1 MSMFLVLL
9 LQLFFSVSQATNF
22 LGTVMTYDPETNSDG
37 IFTVA
42 LRFKTNFQ
50 TCSAYIPWE
59 CRTGDCTTV
68 FLASHTVS
76 NESSGEWCHREGLMI
91 LQITGNDPFQL
102 WLNGNAWKSNINGI
116 VSVRALTLVDP
127 RTRSDTGK
135 ANRSP
140 QTTMLPVLR
149 VPSNCPRQI
158 RLLAFDP
165 DGDNVQC
172 RYGNQSQFECNPCT
186 PPPVLTLSSSCDLSF
201 SATNSSAEGLYAV
214 QLVMEDSP
222 GQPITLARGGVVTPI
237 TTTTPISKIPVQ
249 FAFKVDPAVPSCT
262 GGLYLP
268 GFQSPTPANRAQ
280 LQASVN
286 QVLQI
291 SIKAVAANSAI
302 SELLFSG
309 PHNINQTRSGA
320 GDFTLSWTPSVSQSG
335 ENHPICFVVQ
345 AVSGSNRYQSELRC
359 VIVIVAN
366 SERRLPR
373 AVPASRNITN
383 ATAIATTTPP
393 LTSPT
398 TVAVTS
404 AVSQPSTITT
414 TTPTTTP
421 ALTIRTAV
429 AVTSA
434 VSQPS
439 TIATTTP
446 TTTPAL
452 TPPTTVPVTSAV
464 SQPSTITTTTP
475 TTTPALTPRTTVA
488 VTSAV
493 SQPSTFATT
502 TPTTTPPTTPIN
514 TTTTPS
520 TIPFTT
526 TTTPINT
533 TTTPPTIPF
542 NTTTT
547 PPTIPFNTTTTP
559 STIPFTTTT
568 TPPTTPIN
576 TTTTPPTIPVNATT
590 TPPTIPFNTTTTP
603 STIPFTTT
611 TTPPTTPINTTTT
624 PSTTPINTTTTPP
637 TTPINTTTTPPT
649 IPFTTTTT
657 PPTTTFTTTT
667 TPTTTPF
674 NTTTTAAITTANTEI
689 TTTTAGPVPTAGQVV
704 LRLKA
709 RITSVIEL
717 TEDEIRNIV
726 LPQFKNQLVTLGVPN
741 SVNVTLVS
749 VL

>member
-1 MSMFLVLL
+1 MVLVPL
-9 LQLFFSVSQATNF
+9 LQLFFSINQATNF

-102 WLNGNAWKSNINGI
+102 WLNGRAWKSNINGI

-135 ANRSP
+135 VNRSP

-237 TTTTPISKIPVQ
+237 TTATPISKIPVQ

-262 GGLYLP
+262 DGLYLP

-345 AVSGSNRYQSELRC
+345 AVSGSNRYHSELRC

-366 SERRLPR
+366 GERRLPR
-373 AVPASRNITN
+373 AVEVSLNITN
-383 ATAIATTTPP
+383 ATTTPT
-393 LTSPT
+393 TSPT
-398 TVAVTS
+398 TVAVTT
-404 AVSQPSTITT
+404 AVSQPST
-414 TTPTTTP
+414 
-421 ALTIRTAV
+421 
-429 AVTSA
+429 VT
-434 VSQPS
+434 
-439 TIATTTP
+439 TTTP

-452 TPPTTVPVTSAV
+452 TPPTTWRQYPNPVLSLRL
-464 SQPSTITTTTP
+464 
-475 TTTPALTPRTTVA
+475 PALTPPTTVV
-488 VTSAV
+488 VTTTV
-493 SQPSTFATT
+493 SQPSTFLQLHPDYSSTDS
-502 TPTTTPPTTPIN
+502 TPVWYDSDYSSTDSTHNHGGNYSSIQYCHYNYTHDYSSTDSTHNHGGNYSSIPTQYF
-514 TTTTPS
+514 PS
-520 TIPFTT
+520 NYTHDYSSTDSTHNRGGNFSSIPT
-526 TTTPINT
+526 
-533 TTTPPTIPF
+533 
-542 NTTTT
+542 
-547 PPTIPFNTTTTP
+547 
-559 STIPFTTTT
+559 
-568 TPPTTPIN
+568 
-576 TTTTPPTIPVNATT
+576 
-590 TPPTIPFNTTTTP
+590 
-603 STIPFTTT
+603 
-611 TTPPTTPINTTTT
+611 
-624 PSTTPINTTTTPP
+624 
-637 TTPINTTTTPPT
+637 
-649 IPFTTTTT
+649 
-657 PPTTTFTTTT
+657 
-667 TPTTTPF
+667 
-674 NTTTTAAITTANTEI
+674 
-689 TTTTAGPVPTAGQVV
+689 Q
-704 LRLKA
+704 
-709 RITSVIEL
+709 
-717 TEDEIRNIV
+717 
-726 LPQFKNQLVTLGVPN
+726 
-741 SVNVTLVS
+741 
-749 VL
+749 

>member
-1 MSMFLVLL
+1 MVLVPL
-9 LQLFFSVSQATNF
+9 LQLFFSINQATNF

-102 WLNGNAWKSNINGI
+102 WLNGRAWKSNINGI

-135 ANRSP
+135 VNRSP

-237 TTTTPISKIPVQ
+237 TTATPISKIPVQ

-262 GGLYLP
+262 DGLYLP

-345 AVSGSNRYQSELRC
+345 AVSGSNRYHSELRC

-366 SERRLPR
+366 GERRLPR
-373 AVPASRNITN
+373 AVEVSLNITN
-383 ATAIATTTPP
+383 ATTTPT
-393 LTSPT
+393 TSPT
-398 TVAVTS
+398 TVAVTT
-404 AVSQPSTITT
+404 AVSQPST
-414 TTPTTTP
+414 
-421 ALTIRTAV
+421 
-429 AVTSA
+429 VT
-434 VSQPS
+434 
-439 TIATTTP
+439 TTTP

-452 TPPTTVPVTSAV
+452 TPPTTWRQYPNPVLSLRL
-464 SQPSTITTTTP
+464 
-475 TTTPALTPRTTVA
+475 PALTPPTTV
-488 VTSAV
+488 VV
-493 SQPSTFATT
+493 TT
-502 TPTTTPPTTPIN
+502 TYDSDYSSTDSTHNHGGNYSSIQYCHYNYTHDYSSTDSTHNHGGNYSSIPTQYF
-514 TTTTPS
+514 PS
-520 TIPFTT
+520 NYTHDYS
-526 TTTPINT
+526 
-533 TTTPPTIPF
+533 
-542 NTTTT
+542 
-547 PPTIPFNTTTTP
+547 
-559 STIPFTTTT
+559 STD
-568 TPPTTPIN
+568 
-576 TTTTPPTIPVNATT
+576 
-590 TPPTIPFNTTTTP
+590 
-603 STIPFTTT
+603 STHNRGGNF
-611 TTPPTTPINTTTT
+611 
-624 PSTTPINTTTTPP
+624 STAN
-637 TTPINTTTTPPT
+637 
-649 IPFTTTTT
+649 
-657 PPTTTFTTTT
+657 
-667 TPTTTPF
+667 
-674 NTTTTAAITTANTEI
+674 TTANTEI
-689 TTTTAGPVPTAGQVV
+689 TTAGPVITAGQVV

-717 TEDEIRNIV
+717 TEDDIRNIV
-726 LPQFKNQLVTLGVPN
+726 LPQFKNQLLSFGVPS